1 MYSENKGSVGG
12 CGFAKNRCVEQ
23 SHGRFLCF
31 QDADDVMYPDRIKK
45 QVEVLASHPKALV
58 GTRFEWV
65 SVEEV
70 MSRRKP
76 ANSMRHYSEWM
87 NNLVDEDL
95 LKYQYREVLV
105 IQPTWMMTRET
116 FDRVGGYVERGED
129 NTPYPE
135 VGVTG
140 WNDKRIWTSI
150 IVI

>member
-1 MYSENKGSVGG
+1 
-12 CGFAKNRCVEQ
+12 
-23 SHGRFLCF
+23 
-31 QDADDVMYPDRIKK
+31 
-45 QVEVLASHPKALV
+45 
-58 GTRFEWV
+58 
-65 SVEEV
+65 
-70 MSRRKP
+70 
-76 ANSMRHYSEWM
+76 M

-135 VGVTG
+135 VRVTG